1 MKAIRRIACIL
12 LAIIA
17 LTGCDY
23 TARRA
28 WHILEHAEALR
39 YSDPDSCLCIIDSL
53 MRMEIHYGERFR
65 MEMAMLQAETLF
77 DSLGEPR
84 EVRGCFVTTLPD
96 LADASEYYKRKGDLD
111 QAAHAAML
119 YGFDQKRFGDPKAAT
134 NSFKKA
140 ELYALMKGD
149 SLIAARAD
157 YHIGDL
163 LYYDGMERDAIAV
176 LQKADLLFGKN
187 YAEKAMNLYKIAS
200 CYALAYDF
208 DSTKLCLNKALVYAN
223 STLSEKT
230 KQKILIVFAALYRQK
245 GDYEKA
251 IEYLNTF
258 KSENKDSE
266 SNLYFNLNMS
276 NVFLSMGAIDSAEYY
291 LRRIEPMLTDTTIRK
306 ETVISCYAS
315 LSALE
320 QEKGNVT
327 NALLY
332 REKHEDEL
340 YDLMKN
346 RQEQNVKHAMLK
358 YDYESLQNRLG
369 KRIGSQQRIITIATI
384 LLSLLLVTAIV
395 FLARIAKMRKQEV
408 EMKNNLFLFTQRN
421 KELADT
427 CEAEKRVALDYAQRL
442 AESDETNRQAALD
455 YADRIDKMNKSYE
468 EVVQDYG
475 QKLTDKMKKEVAVMQ
490 KAYICQNN
498 SGDKI
503 LLNSL
508 YKTVFATDDH
518 WKEMMK
524 AFDKL
529 YPNVRK
535 EIARHESELTDDE
548 QKSLILS
555 FLNVSRQDEAL
566 MLGTSVA
573 MVDKIRNSVRKKTS
587 GWLPNSPKMG

>member
-1 MKAIRRIACIL
+1 MKRFCRIVVFL
-12 LAIIA
+12 LLLVTA
-17 LTGCDY
+17 TGCDY

-28 WHILEHAEALR
+28 WRILEHAEALR

-111 QAAHAAML
+111 QAAHAAMF
-119 YGFDQKRFGDPKAAT
+119 YGFDQKNFGDPKAAT

-140 ELYALMKGD
+140 EQYALMKGD
-149 SLIAARAD
+149 SLTAARAD

-163 LYYDGMERDAIAV
+163 LYYNGMKKDAIIA
-176 LQKADLLFGKN
+176 LKKADSLFGRN
-187 YAEKAMNLYKIAS
+187 
-200 CYALAYDF
+200 
-208 DSTKLCLNKALVYAN
+208 
-223 STLSEKT
+223 LSEKART
-230 KQKILIVFAALYRQK
+230 LNKMAVCYILIPDYDSTEWCLSQGLYYANTSKSDITRQKILINYAVLYRQK
-245 GDYEKA
+245 GEYEKA
-251 IEYLNTF
+251 IGYLNTF

-266 SNLYFNLNMS
+266 SNLYFDLNMS
-276 NVFLSMGAIDSAEYY
+276 NAFLSMGEIDSAEYY
-291 LRRIEPMLTDTTIRK
+291 LHRIEPMLTDTTIRK
-306 ETVISCYAS
+306 ETIISCYAS

-320 QEKGNVT
+320 QKKGNVT

-346 RQEQNVKHAMLK
+346 RQDQNVKHAMLK

-369 KRIGSQQRIITIATI
+369 KRIGTQQRIITIATI
-384 LLSLLLVTAIV
+384 LLSLLLVAAIV
-395 FLARIAKMRKQEV
+395 FVAHIAKMRKQEV

-427 CEAEKRVALDYAQRL
+427 CEAEKRVALDYAKRL

-455 YADRIDKMNKSYE
+455 YADRIDQMNKSYE
-468 EVVQDYG
+468 EVVQEYG
-475 QKLTDKMKKEVAVMQ
+475 QKLADKMKKEVAVMQ

-498 SGDKI
+498 SGDKL

-566 MLGTSVA
+566 MLGISVA

-587 GWLPNSPKMG
+587 GWSPNSPKMG

>member
-1 MKAIRRIACIL
+1 MKTLRRIACIL

-28 WHILEHAEALR
+28 WRILEHAEALR
-39 YSDPDSCLCIIDSL
+39 YDDPDSCLCIIDSL

-65 MEMAMLQAETLF
+65 IEMAMLQAETLF

-84 EVRGCFVTTLPD
+84 DVKGCFVATLPD
-96 LADASEYYKRKGDLD
+96 LAETPSYYERKGDIE

-119 YGFDQKRFGDPKAAT
+119 FGFDQKHFGDPKAAT

-140 ELYALMKGD
+140 EKYALTTGD
-149 SLIAARAD
+149 SLTAARAD

-163 LYYDGMERDAIAV
+163 LYYDGMKRDAIIA
-176 LQKADLLFGKN
+176 LKKADSLFGRKLP
-187 YAEKAMNLYKIAS
+187 EKAMTLNKMAVCYILIPDHDS
-200 CYALAYDF
+200 TEWCLNQGLCYANV
-208 DSTKLCLNKALVYAN
+208 SQ
-223 STLSEKT
+223 SEKT
-230 KQKILIVFAALYRQK
+230 RQKILINFAVLYRQK
-245 GDYEKA
+245 GEYEKA

-258 KSENKDSE
+258 KSENKDPE

-291 LRRIEPMLTDTTIRK
+291 LHRIEPMLTDTTIRK

-320 QEKGNVT
+320 QKKGNVA

-358 YDYESLQNRLG
+358 YDYESLQNRLS
-369 KRIGSQQRIITIATI
+369 KRIASQQRIISIATV
-384 LLSLLLVTAIV
+384 LLSLLLVAAIV

-442 AESDETNRQAALD
+442 AESDETNRQAAID
-455 YADRIDKMNKSYE
+455 YADKIDKLNKSYE
-468 EVVQDYG
+468 KVVQDYG

-498 SGDKI
+498 SGDK
-503 LLNSL
+503 LMLNTL

-529 YPNVRK
+529 YPNIRK

-573 MVDKIRNSVRKKTS
+573 MVDKIRNSVKKKTRE
-587 GWLPNSPKMG
+587 WLPNSKKT